1 MITDNKN
8 KVLNLIKAICTKIE
22 EDGGYLNKTKLIK
35 YLYLIDIEHF
45 QKFNETFTGF
55 EWLFKDYGPWAYE
68 YNDIFAEMERTPDF
82 KITEGSRPDL
92 DTKFITISRDSELEL
107 DKIITNLDLELKIQ
121 RVIERWSNENLA
133 PLLNYVYFNTAP
145 MIDAERGEP
154 LDFNKI
160 KNVTSP
166 PKFKL
171 THSEFDSKRLK
182 AFKEKILGQRERS
195 KKVSKIKF
203 TPARFDEVYEQG
215 INILEREEV

>member
-1 MITDNKN
+1 MSANNKN
-8 KVLNLIKAICTKIE
+8 KVLSLIKAICTKIK

-35 YLYLIDIEHF
+35 YLYLIDIEHY

-55 EWLFKDYGPWAYE
+55 EWIFKDYGPWAFE
-68 YNDIFAEMERTPDF
+68 YNDIFSEMERTSDF

-92 DTKFITISRDSELEL
+92 DTKFIAINRDSELEL
-107 DKIITNLDLELKIQ
+107 DKIITDLDLELKIR

-145 MIDAERGEP
+145 MVDAERGKP

-160 KNVTSP
+160 KSVTTP

-171 THSEFDSKRLK
+171 THSEFDCKRLK
-182 AFKEKILGQRERS
+182 AIKEKILGQREGN
-195 KKVSKIKF
+195 KQVSKVKF

-215 INILEREEV
+215 IGILEKEEV